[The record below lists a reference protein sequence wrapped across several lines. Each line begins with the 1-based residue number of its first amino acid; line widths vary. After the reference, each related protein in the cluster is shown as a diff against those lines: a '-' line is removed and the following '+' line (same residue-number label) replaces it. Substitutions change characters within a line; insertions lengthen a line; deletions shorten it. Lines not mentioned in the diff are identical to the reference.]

1 MCWNISR
8 VLDALSLGPTLGPP
22 SRRFETSPGT
32 QGEVA
37 ARAVLTARWPS
48 CAPIHGVAFK
58 SNTSI
63 QPLSSA
69 KKTFD
74 LANIFARRFQKKGE
88 RERARETLCTTQEN
102 TFLGVRVSNSFHVRS
117 TSFSVSNQWNELY
130 FHIVLQFRGEAT
142 LLRVNCRI
150 FMHNSWI
157 IHIAEVHCQWEVIL
171 NIPKSTALWIFY
183 ISRIFCNFF
192 FYLKFAAQL
201 YVNK

>member
-88 RERARETLCTTQEN
+88 REREKPCVQHRKIPFSGYEFQT
-102 TFLGVRVSNSFHVRS
+102 RS
-117 TSFSVSNQWNELY
+117 TSDRLRF
-130 FHIVLQFRGEAT
+130 QFRISGT
-142 LLRVNCRI
+142 NCI
-150 FMHNSWI
+150 F
-157 IHIAEVHCQWEVIL
+157 
-171 NIPKSTALWIFY
+171 T
-183 ISRIFCNFF
+183 
-192 FYLKFAAQL
+192 
-201 YVNK
+201 

>member
-88 RERARETLCTTQEN
+88 RESERNPVYN
-102 TFLGVRVSNSFHVRS
+102 TGKYLSRG
-117 TSFSVSNQWNELY
+117 TSFKLVPRPIDFVFSFESVERTVFSHSLTVSWRGYSVTRKLSYFYAQFMDNSYCRSSLSVGSYSKYSKKHCTLDILY
-130 FHIVLQFRGEAT
+130 FAHFLQF
-142 LLRVNCRI
+142 
-150 FMHNSWI
+150 
-157 IHIAEVHCQWEVIL
+157 
-171 NIPKSTALWIFY
+171 
-183 ISRIFCNFF
+183 FF
-192 FYLKFAAQL
+192 I
-201 YVNK
+201 